1 MRAPLSAIE
10 PISSGVSKVTRG
22 VRASASLRLT
32 TCAGWAARRAGLH
45 RRPGPASGARLAGR
59 RLRRGPFWV
68 DAVCCWLTGGLAGGK
83 AYCQPTMI
91 STESTIATMKFF
103 WSIWSDF

>member
-1 MRAPLSAIE
+1 MRAPLRLIE

-22 VRASASLRLT
+22 ERASASVRLT
-32 TCAGWAARRAGLH
+32 IWAGWVAGA
-45 RRPGPASGARLAGR
+45 PGCTVPCVPGAPGWPVGACGV
-59 RLRRGPFWV
+59 PFGV

-103 WSIWSDF
+103 WSI